1 MKKTALFILV
11 LLLSLNCFSQGRR
24 NWTVLDGLNLD
35 PEYPFQTESDIEG
48 ICFIVLSNT
57 VSYYDAPIIVNDKE
71 GKEIVRIEYDDSL
84 DIFFYYL

>member
-35 PEYPFQTESDIEG
+35 PEYPFQTES
-48 ICFIVLSNT
+48 
-57 VSYYDAPIIVNDKE
+57 
-71 GKEIVRIEYDDSL
+71 EIRE
-84 DIFFYYL
+84 